1 MDCMKTSRYTVSI
14 DMLVILQHYFAQQ
27 GEQEAEYTKE
37 LARTIKRLAARDDR
51 IPVMVFADIWQKA
64 LDCTS
69 DTNFGLHFG
78 QSSSVTRSSGILYP
92 VMINCPTLHAA
103 LEKQARYHNLVT
115 DFIQL
120 HLEDVENETIL
131 YWETADDSLP
141 MERHLVE
148 SIFCSLVITLNE
160 VSRNTLQINEIHF
173 VHPTPTDIS
182 EYEQVFHCPLKFN
195 QARPAIIFDASSLA
209 EPLILANPQL
219 LERFEQVA
227 REMQVQQSST
237 KQWTDQVAAN
247 IRQIL
252 MQGDKPQLSDAS
264 AALHIS
270 TRQLQNKLSDEGSSY
285 QEVMDDTRKSMALD
299 YLRNPQLSV
308 CQIAFLLGFS
318 EQSTF
323 NHAFKRWTGQTPGV
337 YRKKF

>member
-1 MDCMKTSRYTVSI
+1 MDDMKSSRHTISI
-14 DMLVILQHYFAQQ
+14 DMLVILQHYLAQQ
-27 GEQEAEYTKE
+27 GKQEAAFARD
-37 LARTIKRLAARDDR
+37 LAQTIQQLTAVDDR
-51 IPVMVFADIWQKA
+51 IPVNTFADIWQQT
-64 LDCTS
+64 LDCTT
-69 DTNFGLHFG
+69 DVNFGLHFG

-92 VMINCPTLHAA
+92 VMMNCPTLHAA

-120 HLEDVENETIL
+120 HLEDVGDETVL

-141 MERHLVE
+141 LEHHLVE

-160 VSRNTLQINEIHF
+160 ISRNTLHINEIHF
-173 VHPTPTDIS
+173 MHSTPADLS
-182 EYEQVFHCPLKFN
+182 EYEQVFHCPLIFN
-195 QARPAIIFDASSLA
+195 QSRSAIYFDTLSLT

-227 REMQVQQSST
+227 RELQAQQSNAQ
-237 KQWTDQVAAN
+237 QWTDQVAAN
-247 IRQIL
+247 IRQTL
-252 MQGDKPQLSDAS
+252 MQGEKPQLNNA
-264 AALHIS
+264 AEALHVS
-270 TRQLQNKLSDEGSSY
+270 TRQLQNKLKEEGTTY
-285 QEVMDDTRKSMALD
+285 QEVLDEVRKSMALD
-299 YLRNPQLSV
+299 YLRDAQLSV

-337 YRKKF
+337 FRKNV

>member
-1 MDCMKTSRYTVSI
+1 MKTNKHTVSM
-14 DMLVILQHYFAQQ
+14 DMLVILQHYLAQQ
-27 GEQEAEYTKE
+27 GQQEAAFAKE
-37 LARTIKRLAARDDR
+37 LAQTIRQLAAEDDR
-51 IPVMVFADIWQKA
+51 VPINIFTKLWQKA
-64 LDCTS
+64 LDCTP

-92 VMINCPTLHAA
+92 VMMNCPNLYSA

-120 HLEDVENETIL
+120 HLEEVGDETIL
-131 YWETADDSLP
+131 FWKTADDSLP

-173 VHPTPTDIS
+173 MHAPPKDVREH
-182 EYEQVFHCPLKFN
+182 EKVFRFPLKFN
-195 QARPAIIFDASSLA
+195 QPRPAIYFDSASLTK
-209 EPLILANPQL
+209 PLILANAQL

-227 REMQVQQSST
+227 QEMQAQQSNT
-237 KQWTDQVAAN
+237 QPWTDQVAAT
-247 IRQIL
+247 IRQTL
-252 MQGDKPQLSDAS
+252 MQGGKPQLNGAS
-264 AALHIS
+264 ESLHIS
-270 TRQLQNKLSDEGSSY
+270 ARHLQNKLAEEDTSY
-285 QEVMDDTRKSMALD
+285 QEVLDAVRKSMALN
-299 YLRNPQLSV
+299 YLRDAQLSV

-337 YRKKF
+337 YRKQ